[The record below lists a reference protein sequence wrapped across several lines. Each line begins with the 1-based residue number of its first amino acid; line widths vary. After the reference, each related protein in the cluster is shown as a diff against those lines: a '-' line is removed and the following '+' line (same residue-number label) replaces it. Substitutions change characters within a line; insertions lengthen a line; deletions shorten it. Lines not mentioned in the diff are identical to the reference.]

1 MVHFILTEE
10 TYNLKH
16 YQTIELMHQ
25 NIETLLSRIDELQLG
40 YEFMEDLILHDEE
53 EKKRRK
59 PALIKQRLCTLLKY
73 KINRYLNENERS
85 NIYLEAFSGTQNN
98 FR

>member
-1 MVHFILTEE
+1 MVHYILTEE

-25 NIETLLSRIDELQLG
+25 NIETLLPRIDELQLG

-53 EKKRRK
+53 EKKK
-59 PALIKQRLCTLLKY
+59 ETCSHQA
-73 KINRYLNENERS
+73 KIMHS
-85 NIYLEAFSGTQNN
+85 FKI
-98 FR
+98 